1 MKFKSLLLTL
11 FFVSCSVVNA
21 NSTNQFSITS
31 ADIKPN
37 TTISNKHVF
46 SGFGCLGENISP
58 ELSWSNAPKDTK
70 SFAVTVY
77 DPDAPTGSGW
87 WHYVAINIPA
97 TYSQLPANFASENK
111 FKIKDGIN
119 QIGNDFGVRNFGGPC
134 PPQGSKNHHYIFT
147 IHALKVEKLDV
158 PETSTAALAGFMIN
172 QNRLA
177 KASFTALYKR

>member
-1 MKFKSLLLTL
+1 MKFKSLLFTL

-70 SFAVTVY
+70 SF
-77 DPDAPTGSGW
+77 D
-87 WHYVAINIPA
+87 H
-97 TYSQLPANFASENK
+97 NF
-111 FKIKDGIN
+111 
-119 QIGNDFGVRNFGGPC
+119 
-134 PPQGSKNHHYIFT
+134 
-147 IHALKVEKLDV
+147 
-158 PETSTAALAGFMIN
+158 
-172 QNRLA
+172 
-177 KASFTALYKR
+177 